1 MFNLRR
7 NAKSTPKATPKVK
20 KFDTG
25 RTSTRNK
32 VNAYTEANRQAK
44 LYKKGAQGS

>member
-1 MFNLRR
+1 MFLRSS
-7 NAKSTPKATPKVK
+7 KPKAQAAK

-25 RTSTRNK
+25 RISTRNK

-44 LYKKGAQGS
+44 LYKRGARGS